1 MKLPRFSVRRPIFT
15 TMVTLILVVLGS
27 VSLSRLQIDMLP
39 DIELPTLT
47 IRTDYEGASPEVMER
62 LVTRIIEEIVAVV
75 PGVEEITSTS
85 SEGRSAVRV
94 TFVWGTDIDTA
105 AIEVQSKL
113 EDEINELPE
122 DIVGPRT
129 RKFDIASFPVVI
141 LGISSIIDPVEMT
154 QLIEDQVRY
163 RFARIPGVAQVD
175 LFGG

>member
-15 TMVTLILVVLGS
+15 TMVTLILVILGS

-85 SEGRSAVRV
+85 SEGRSTVRV
-94 TFVWGTDIDTA
+94 SSSGSKVCRSTTHSRA
-105 AIEVQSKL
+105 AAWDDSSSWSFGRDHRDRPGSRVADVATSQVTW
-113 EDEINELPE
+113 PRRRA
-122 DIVGPRT
+122 IVASRCRSTSRSAGWANPR
-129 RKFDIASFPVVI
+129 
-141 LGISSIIDPVEMT
+141 
-154 QLIEDQVRY
+154 
-163 RFARIPGVAQVD
+163 
-175 LFGG
+175 